1 LLQEELPM
9 LRRALI
15 ATVGLGAASV
25 ATYAYVVRPWW
36 RSWGTDPAEA
46 ARPLAGDEL
55 VPDAPI
61 SETRGITI
69 DAPPEAV
76 WPWLP
81 QLGFGRGGWYSYDQL
96 DMTGHSSDQIL
107 PEFQDLKP
115 GDRVPTDPRGGFVV
129 KAVEPGH
136 ALVLYLDREIVTEQL
151 KQASEAGDGTA
162 GGDGIEASPTNM
174 RATGAFLGA
183 ATPPEF
189 KVSWAMVVE
198 PVGTTQTRL
207 LARFRAF
214 WQPAEGEGAPP
225 VAMQR
230 AMQPMLTFG
239 IFAMTRKQLLGIRE
253 RAERLYREGGLP
265 KAAETVKAT
274 LTVEPPAEPV
284 SA

>member
-1 LLQEELPM
+1 M

-15 ATVGLGAASV
+15 AAVGLGAASV

-36 RSWGTDPAEA
+36 QTWGTDPAEA
-46 ARPLAGDEL
+46 ARSLPGDDL

-61 SETRGITI
+61 SDTRGITI

-96 DMTGHSSDQIL
+96 DMKGGSSDHIL
-107 PEFQDLKP
+107 PEYQELKP
-115 GDRVPTDPRGGFVV
+115 GDRIPTDPRGGFVV
-129 KAVEPGH
+129 KAVDPGH
-136 ALVLYLDREIVTEQL
+136 ALVLYLDREIVAEQL
-151 KQASEAGDGTA
+151 KQANEVGETAA
-162 GGDGIEASPTNM
+162 GGDGVEGSPANL

-189 KVSWAMVVE
+189 KVSWALVVE
-198 PVGTTQTRL
+198 PMGTTQTRL

-214 WQPAEGEGAPP
+214 WEPAEGEGAPP
-225 VAMQR
+225 LAVQR
-230 AMQPMLTFG
+230 AMQPAMSFG

-253 RAERLYREGGLP
+253 RAERLYREGGHP
-265 KAAETVKAT
+265 KASQRADPSLGHGKPALET
-274 LTVEPPAEPV
+274 PA
-284 SA
+284 